1 MSRGHAPG
9 PGGSWNEGG
18 YGTAGYLDDAGSE
31 RSTML
36 NDRVQRLQ
44 GKISGIE
51 QNIEMSKNQQ
61 IEEYETKVTTLE
73 DKFDD
78 IIDQTEK

>member
-31 RSTML
+31 RSTVL